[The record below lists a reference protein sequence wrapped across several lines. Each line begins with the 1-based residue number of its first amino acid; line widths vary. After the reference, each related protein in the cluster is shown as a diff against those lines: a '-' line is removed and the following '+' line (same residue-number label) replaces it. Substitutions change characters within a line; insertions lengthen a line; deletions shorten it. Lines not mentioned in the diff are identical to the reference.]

1 MMKAK
6 IFILIALLFG
16 LSSAYCQ
23 IDLSKEYAQE
33 KEEVKEAL
41 KEIEQSIRNNETDKS
56 EKGKILKSTYMIVT

>member
-1 MMKAK
+1 MKKKVILKLSMMKAK

-41 KEIEQSIRNNETDKS
+41 
-56 EKGKILKSTYMIVT
+56 